1 MKLLFENWRK
11 HLNEESD
18 FTAPLGSTEQTA
30 DLGGPTR
37 KPAKKPELRRMSAKD
52 LERKATERMGWELG
66 KSLGSGMYGKVYEVQ
81 KIRKPHYGMKAAM
94 KVVPKDRGAREIQ
107 NYRYAQ
113 KNKASMPPEY
123 AKYLP
128 DVYQIREDM
137 PGNYYIFM
145 ELLEELPMRI
155 KRDLFGASS
164 AKELATI
171 PVEKR
176 ERIFKDPEALFDVL
190 EDTINTNQI
199 LGQMQWTTP
208 PQLTTEQFN
217 ELRIEVP
224 RATLHKFHMEKRL
237 PSENQ
242 LDALLHNMIE
252 IIHKQLR
259 DMGVK
264 FDSPYIRE
272 LMEKGVKEN
281 LEYFLDKHV
290 IPVHYGDPAGISTGG
305 ASQEVAAAFP
315 ETEGLMDAM
324 EYFRGTEDWRA
335 RDVHS
340 GNVMA
345 RPGTKDFVIV
355 DLGLFKL

>member
-1 MKLLFENWRK
+1 MKLLLENWRK
-11 HLNEESD
+11 HLTEESD
-18 FTAPLGSTEQTA
+18 STAPLGGVDH
-30 DLGGPTR
+30 DLDMSGR
-37 KPAKKPELRRMSAKD
+37 LRAAASARMTPKD

-66 KSLGSGMYGKVYEVQ
+66 RSLGSGMYGKVYEVQ

-94 KVVPKDRGAREIQ
+94 KVVPKGRGAREVQ
-107 NYRYAQ
+107 NYRHAQ
-113 KNKASMPPEY
+113 ENKASMPPEH
-123 AKYLP
+123 AKYIP
-128 DVYQIREDM
+128 DVYQIREDI

-164 AKELATI
+164 AKELSTA

-176 ERIFKDPEALFDVL
+176 TRILKDPEALFDVL
-190 EDTINTNQI
+190 EDTIDTNQI
-199 LGQMQWTTP
+199 LVQMLYAVP
-208 PQLTTEQFN
+208 SQLTQRQLN
-217 ELRIEVP
+217 QLRIEVP

-242 LDALLHNMIE
+242 LDALLHGMIE
-252 IIHKQLR
+252 TIHKQLK
-259 DMGVK
+259 DIGVK
-264 FDSPYIRE
+264 FQSPYIRE

-290 IPVHYGDPAGISTGG
+290 VPIHYGDPAGISTGG
-305 ASQEVAAAFP
+305 ASQEVTAVFP
-315 ETEGLMDAM
+315 EAEGLLDAM
-324 EYFRGTEDWRA
+324 EYFKGEEGWRA
-335 RDVHS
+335 KDVHS

-345 RPGTKDFVIV
+345 RPDTKDFVIV